1 MSAVELIKVTLG
13 VIGFGGIYAGIVWAI
28 IKKEFDSKS
37 VLILS
42 GIALLIMFNI

>member
-1 MSAVELIKVTLG
+1 MSAVELIKIILG

-28 IKKEFDSKS
+28 IEKKFDINTM
-37 VLILS
+37 LILS